1 VQGLGVAALDHRS
14 YVLQHHVGARALR
27 QAVAD
32 LLADDLVLRGELL
45 SAQAL
50 HFGVGHLDADHR
62 HPGLVEERYAGGV
75 VDEVAAGT
83 ASLVRGHVLLERGR
97 CRLHRHRLAQQLTQ
111 MQLLRVGQRRVAL
124 ALLAE
129 DLAPEP
135 FDLGAQ
141 PLDLRGLR
149 AQQLR
154 HVLHVHGGQFR
165 RIGHAREHCV

>member
-1 VQGLGVAALDHRS
+1 MLTTGTRASSKNGTLAASSMKSL
-14 YVLQHHVGARALR
+14 RAL
-27 QAVAD
+27 
-32 LLADDLVLRGELL
+32 
-45 SAQAL
+45 
-50 HFGVGHLDADHR
+50 
-62 HPGLVEERYAGGV
+62 
-75 VDEVAAGT
+75 

-141 PLDLRGLR
+141 PLDLCGLR